1 MLCTLP
7 RDAATTPKI
16 PKSAPLF
23 PYHHRIHPALIV
35 PRKTGCPQDDRAT
48 KRVSSGS
55 IPPEKHGQE
64 PTHRRVDLQLVGLRH
79 LVVQLPDDRHDAAAA
94 VDGEEAGRGL
104 EGVEHA
110 APRPLVRIRGI
121 HDENRRAHRSVLGKK
136 KLKKAMDK
144 AVQQPI
150 SPSDARQQFLSPT
163 RTDTQR
169 PKNSSPVFLE
179 RFQVIQLFPLL
190 QDCGSYNSCC
200 ALIIIVIQ
208 LWSRWHSIT
217 SPYFPRHHNFP
228 EKITHSLLKLVFCPK
243 ALLFSVPIRSPR
255 SP

>member
-23 PYHHRIHPALIV
+23 PSHHRIHPALIV
-35 PRKTGCPQDDRAT
+35 HRKTGCPRDDRAT

-64 PTHRRVDLQLVGLRH
+64 PTHRRVDLQLVRLCH

-110 APRPLVRIRGI
+110 APRPLVRIRGV

-136 KLKKAMDK
+136 IKKK
-144 AVQQPI
+144 PWI
-150 SPSDARQQFLSPT
+150 KPC
-163 RTDTQR
+163 
-169 PKNSSPVFLE
+169 SS
-179 RFQVIQLFPLL
+179 LFPHQTHVSNFCRPPEPIPRDPRTRVL
-190 QDCGSYNSCC
+190 
-200 ALIIIVIQ
+200 
-208 LWSRWHSIT
+208 
-217 SPYFPRHHNFP
+217 YF
-228 EKITHSLLKLVFCPK
+228 
-243 ALLFSVPIRSPR
+243 
-255 SP
+255 